1 MTMVQAVL
9 VLIALA
15 VIANLALMGAAL
27 LTERRRLREGV
38 PSDGGLRVVREPTEP
53 HPALRFRTLDLSTT
67 TVSPEAFD
75 RVVRV
80 VAWIFLLSTTTIVAV
95 TGLWKDNQAAIL
107 VLLALAGFFVL
118 VVHDLVPA
126 ESLGSAKF
134 IVEGSVAITFA
145 AILVLLTGQDESP
158 FFFTLPADRG
168 RGRARGLPP
177 GDARAR
183 DHGEHRATCSRSPSA
198 GPDPFPP
205 ATVAAVGVNLTALL
219 LLAYVGDGHRARAE
233 AGRATRRSACR
244 RSTRSP
250 VCQPWPL
257 LRRARARDQPSPA
270 HAAVGSAC

>member
-38 PSDGGLRVVREPTEP
+38 PSDGGLRVVREPTEA

-80 VAWIFLLSTTTIVAV
+80 VAWNFLLSTTTIVAV

-134 IVEGSVAITFA
+134 IVEGP
-145 AILVLLTGQDESP
+145 SP
-158 FFFTLPADRG
+158 SPSPRSSSCS
-168 RGRARGLPP
+168 RART
-177 GDARAR
+177 RAR
-183 DHGEHRATCSRSPSA
+183 SSSPS
-198 GPDPFPP
+198 
-205 ATVAAVGVNLTALL
+205 
-219 LLAYVGDGHRARAE
+219 R
-233 AGRATRRSACR
+233 
-244 RSTRSP
+244 
-250 VCQPWPL
+250 
-257 LRRARARDQPSPA
+257 
-270 HAAVGSAC
+270 